1 MVKGFYSLPLMS
13 LTGALLMA
21 LPPAVA
27 GETAYSLRATNEAD
41 PGLIP
46 INEQLTAQASPVEI
60 TDVQIEATADGLTLQ
75 LSANGELSVTETSVA
90 GNAAITD
97 IPDAVLRLPAGDEFF
112 SSAPAEDI
120 ALVNVTNLP
129 NGQVRIAIT
138 GTDAPPAV
146 NVSATSDRFTVSA
159 TPGDPTAQPPDD
171 AIQITV
177 TGEQEDDYFA
187 PNASSAT
194 RTDTPILDTPA
205 SIQVIPRQVLE
216 DQQVIELDEA
226 LTNVSGVTEAGTLSN
241 VTRNFNIRGFD
252 NTPVLLDGFRQF
264 GGFEENLSETA
275 NLERIEVLRGP
286 ASILYGEIQPGG
298 VINLVTKQPL
308 AEPFYEARLQ
318 AGNQSLFR
326 PQIDFSGPLS
336 SDGRV
341 RYRLNALYRSEDS
354 FRDFEQDF
362 ERFFV
367 APVLS
372 WRISDRT
379 DLTLQFE
386 HTDDEAPLDN
396 GLPSSGDEVVDLPFD
411 RSLDDPDNLV
421 NTEFTSVG
429 YNFEH
434 RFSDRWKIRN
444 AFRYSDRNVSN
455 VGTIPIDFDED
466 TGTLFRFLG
475 SQDNDADNYSL
486 QTNVVGEFATG
497 SIQHTLLFGVDYNH
511 TDSNEFTRISDIQPF
526 DIFNPVD
533 GQFDGLDPDIQPIF
547 RNIDIQTDRVG
558 IYIQDQV
565 DLLDNLILL
574 AGVRYD
580 TVDQTTVNGPNAFVP
595 VGSETDQND
604 NAWTP
609 RIGIVYQPVEFLS
622 LFASY
627 SQSFTPGT
635 ATTSA
640 GDPLPPE
647 EGEGFDIGVKAELLE
662 GSLLATLTYFDI
674 TRQNVAT
681 PDPLD
686 LFSSVATGEQRSQGV
701 ELDVIGEILPGWNI
715 IASYAYIDA
724 TVSEDNTFSEGNRL
738 FNAPEH
744 SASLWTTYEIQ
755 EGDLEGLGFGLGFN
769 FVGDR
774 EGDLDNSFELDS
786 YFLVNA
792 GISYRRDNWR
802 FALNARNLF
811 DTDHIVASNN
821 RRSSGLEPGDPF
833 TIVGSVSVEF

>member
-1 MVKGFYSLPLMS
+1 MVKGLCGLPLTA

-27 GETAYSLRATNEAD
+27 GETAYTLGAANPLLTLTE
-41 PGLIP
+41 G
-46 INEQLTAQASPVEI
+46 QLTAQAEPVEI
-60 TDVQIEATADGLTLQ
+60 TDVQIEATANGLAIQ
-75 LSANGELSVTETSVA
+75 LTISGELSVPETSVT
-90 GNAAITD
+90 GNAVISD
-97 IPDAVLRLPAGDEFF
+97 IPNAVLRLSASDEFF
-112 SSAPAEDI
+112 ASAPAEGI
-120 ALVNVTNLP
+120 ALINVTNLP
-129 NGQVRIAIT
+129 NGQVRVAIT
-138 GTDAPPAV
+138 GINAPPTV
-146 NVSATSDRFTVSA
+146 DVSATSNRFTLSA
-159 TPGDPTAQPPDD
+159 TPGNPAAQSLDD

-187 PNASSAT
+187 PDASTAT
-194 RTDTPILDTPA
+194 RTDTPILDIPA

-216 DQQVIELDEA
+216 DQQVTELDEA

-252 NTPVLLDGFRQF
+252 NAPILLDGFRQF

-318 AGNQSLFR
+318 AGNQSLLR

-336 SDGRV
+336 SDSRV

-354 FRDFEQDF
+354 FRDFDQDF

-372 WRISDRT
+372 WQISDRT
-379 DLTLQFE
+379 DLTFQFE
-386 HTDDEAPLDN
+386 YTDDESPLDN
-396 GLPSSGDEVVDLPFD
+396 GLPASGDSVIDLPFT
-411 RSLDDPDNLV
+411 RRIDDPDGLAES
-421 NTEFTSVG
+421 EFLSVG

-455 VGTIPIDFDED
+455 VGTIPIDFDEN
-466 TGTLFRFLG
+466 TGTLSRFLG

-497 SIQHTLLFGVDYNH
+497 AIQHTLLFGVDYNH

-526 DIFNPVD
+526 DILNPVD
-533 GQFDGLDPDIQPIF
+533 GQFDGLDPDVQPIF
-547 RNIDIQTDRVG
+547 RDINIQTDRLG

-604 NAWTP
+604 DVWTP

-627 SQSFTPGT
+627 SQSFTPST

-647 EGEGFDIGVKAELLE
+647 EGEGFDVGVKAELLE
-662 GSLLATLTYFDI
+662 GNLLATLTYFDI

-701 ELDVIGEILPGWNI
+701 ELDVVGEILPGWNI

-724 TVSEDNTFSEGNRL
+724 SVSEDNDVDIEGNRL

-744 SASLWTTYEIQ
+744 SASLWTTYEVQ
-755 EGDLEGLGFGLGFN
+755 AGDLEGLGFGLGFN

-774 EGDLDNSFELDS
+774 EGDLANSFELDS

-833 TIVGSVSVEF
+833 TVVGSISVEF